1 MTDLT
6 VSQSDTDQP
15 VKRVLLVAPQPFFTA
30 AGTPINVLQMCR
42 ALTDIGYQVHLAT
55 LPTGE
60 SIDIDNLVYHRVWHL
75 PLIKRVPVGF
85 SIGKAI
91 YDVLLAVKLVQLLSR
106 HRYTAVH
113 AIEEAVFFAVPIA
126 RLFGTPAV
134 SDLDS
139 DLCLQLK
146 QNRSLVARGLAS
158 PAAPL
163 RRWAIR
169 RSAGV
174 VTVAQHL
181 TDMATEISPGTPVF
195 EIRDIPL
202 DAALR
207 RPEPEQVERLRQ
219 EFGLGR
225 ERIAVYT
232 GNFDQRQG
240 VDVLVDA
247 MPAVLK
253 RFPDATLLLV
263 GGEPDRI
270 EAMRARAKQLGVGA
284 AIRFAG
290 KQPPETMPEF
300 MALANVL
307 VSPRLEPLVTPLK
320 IYTYMVSG
328 RPIVATD
335 LPTHT
340 QVLDERSAILA
351 APTADGLA
359 AGIARAFE
367 DPAAADRLAERA
379 RQSVEQ
385 NHTYEAFRRQL
396 GEVYATVERG
406 VERAVERARDNS

>member
-1 MTDLT
+1 M
-6 VSQSDTDQP
+6 
-15 VKRVLLVAPQPFFTA
+15 
-30 AGTPINVLQMCR
+30 
-42 ALTDIGYQVHLAT
+42 HLAT
-55 LPTGE
+55 LPAGE
-60 SIDIDNLVYHRVWHL
+60 DIALDNLVYHRVMRL

-85 SIGKAI
+85 SLGKAA
-91 YDVLLAVKLVQLLSR
+91 YDILLAIELVRLLMR
-106 HRYTAVH
+106 HPFTAVH
-113 AIEEAVFFAVPIA
+113 AIEEAAFYAVPIA

-146 QNRSLVARGLAS
+146 EHRSPIARWLAS
-158 PAAPL
+158 PAEPL

-169 RSAGV
+169 RSTGV
-174 VTVAQHL
+174 VTVARHL
-181 TDMATEISPGTPVF
+181 TAMAAEISPDTPVF

-202 DAALR
+202 EAALR
-207 RPEPEQVERLRQ
+207 QPEPGHVERLRK

-270 EAMRARAKQLGVGA
+270 EAMRDRAKRLGVGA

-320 IYTYMVSG
+320 IYTYMVSD

-340 QVLDERSAILA
+340 QVLDAASAILA
-351 APTADGLA
+351 PPTADGLA
-359 AGIARAFE
+359 DGIARAFE
-367 DPAAADRLAERA
+367 DPATAGQLAEQA
-379 RQSVEQ
+379 RRKVEQ
-385 NHTYEAFRRQL
+385 DHTYETFRRQI
-396 GEVYATVERG
+396 GEVYTTVESEA
-406 VERAVERARDNS
+406 ERRKARA

>member
-42 ALTDIGYQVHLAT
+42 ALTDIGYRVHLAT
-55 LPTGE
+55 LPSGQ
-60 SIDIDNLVYHRVWHL
+60 DIALDNLVYHRVRRV
-75 PLIKRVPVGF
+75 PLIKQVPVGF
-85 SIGKAI
+85 SIGKAV
-91 YDVLLAVKLVQLLSR
+91 YDILLAIELVRLLMR
-106 HRYTAVH
+106 HPFTAVH
-113 AIEEAVFFAVPIA
+113 AIEEAAFYAVPIA
-126 RLFGTPAV
+126 GLFGVPAV

-146 QNRSLVARGLAS
+146 QNRSPIARWLAS

-163 RRWAIR
+163 RRWALR
-169 RSAGV
+169 RSVGV
-174 VTVAQHL
+174 ITVARHL
-181 TDMATEISPGTPVF
+181 TDMATEISPGIPVF

-202 DAALR
+202 EAALR
-207 RPEPEQVERLRQ
+207 HPESEQVERLRQ

-359 AGIARAFE
+359 AGISQAFE
-367 DPAAADRLAERA
+367 DPAAAEPLA
-379 RQSVEQ
+379 RQARRRVEQ
-385 NHTYEAFRRQL
+385 NHTYETFRRQL
-396 GEVYATVERG
+396 GEVYTTVEREAG
-406 VERAVERARDNS
+406 RRKARA